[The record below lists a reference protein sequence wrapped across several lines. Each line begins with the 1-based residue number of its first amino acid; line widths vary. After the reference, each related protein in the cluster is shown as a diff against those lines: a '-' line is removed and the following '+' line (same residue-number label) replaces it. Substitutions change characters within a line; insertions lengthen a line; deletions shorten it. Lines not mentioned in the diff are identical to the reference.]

1 MKSII
6 FLAPPAAG
14 KGTFSEYLIEN
25 FNYYHISSGD
35 LLREKALKDVELASK
50 LKQGMLIDD
59 DYVMNL
65 VQEKLNSFNQNQP
78 FILDGI
84 PRTMNQVC
92 LLENII
98 DFDNIKVVYIDVE
111 KNILEKRITGRL
123 SCPKCGRSY
132 NEYFEKFK
140 PKNNNLCDDCNIKLL
155 KRNDDNKNAFL
166 NRYEQYINLT
176 KPILDYFN
184 QKGVLVYISNNNED
198 QTLAF
203 NKLLEAINDN

>member
-1 MKSII
+1 MKNII

-35 LLREKALKDVELASK
+35 LLREKSLKDLELAFK
-50 LKQGMLIDD
+50 LKQGMLIND
-59 DYVMNL
+59 DYVINL
-65 VQEKLNSFNQNQP
+65 VQEKLNSFNQKQP
-78 FILDGI
+78 FILDGF
-84 PRTMNQVC
+84 PRTINQVY

-98 DFDNIKVVYIDVE
+98 DLDNFKVIYIDVE
-111 KNILEKRITGRL
+111 KNILEKRVTGRL

-132 NEYFEKFK
+132 NDYFEKFK
-140 PKNNNLCDDCNIKLL
+140 PKHSNLCDDCKIKLL

-166 NRYEQYINLT
+166 NRYEQYMNLT
-176 KPILDYFN
+176 KPVLDYFN
-184 QKGVLVYISNNNED
+184 QKGMLVYISNNNED